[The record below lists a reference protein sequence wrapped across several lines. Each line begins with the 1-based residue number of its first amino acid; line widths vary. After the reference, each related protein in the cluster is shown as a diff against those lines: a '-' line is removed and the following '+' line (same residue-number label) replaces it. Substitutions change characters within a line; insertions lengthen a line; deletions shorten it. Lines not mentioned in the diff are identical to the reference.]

1 MMCIQLISSV
11 PVTRSQDL
19 AFKGSGQLVFDK
31 NCRFVLNGKHTQFT
45 QQVFPRDTIVLSKTN
60 SFQVSQ
66 VISDTELRLTEKL
79 TDEAV
84 YRINNSDAYK
94 IIPHVNQS
102 RLYEKV
108 HERLNSGACLVIFPE
123 GGSHDRSEMLPLKGR
138 SVMIK
143 IICDF
148 Y

>member
-1 MMCIQLISSV
+1 MTYIQLISSV

-19 AFKGSGQLVFDK
+19 AFKGSGQLVSDK
-31 NCRFVLNGKHTQFT
+31 HCRLVLNGKHTRFT
-45 QQVFPRDTIVLSKTN
+45 QQVFSRDTLVVSKTN

-66 VISDTELRLTEKL
+66 VISDTELRLTETL
-79 TDEAV
+79 TDEAID
-84 YRINNSDAYK
+84 RINKSEAYK

-108 HERLNSGACLVIFPE
+108 HERLNSGVCLVIFPE
-123 GGSHDRSEMLPLKGR
+123 GGSHDRSEMLPLKGKR
-138 SVMIK
+138 VMIY

-148 Y
+148 